1 MYRYPLCFLFFA
13 LVSCAQTAKNDE
25 TSSSQEPSES
35 LDETDDIGDTGEQD
49 QSDDVAGHCI
59 YVNPFS
65 SGEECKEYG
74 GTGWTTELAEAD
86 CVVPLFGADPGTF
99 TADSACSRDDI
110 LGECLIDAGESM
122 ANTLVF
128 PGTDPE
134 ACSSVAMGC
143 DFAQGE
149 FVPAEVCEGT
159 TGGGGVDSSTAFQPF
174 ELVCVDPIEGEPP
187 GDGPDGQ
194 ICTWQAISG
203 NTEAGRAYTDY
214 ASCEPVY
221 SQRPYFAVEIGWETA
236 EDDPRLTDPAYQEEL
251 AWVTGQVESAAC
263 MCCHSSVLSP
273 SGPSMWYV
281 EAGPIWT
288 DSLTDA
294 GAAMMAGWI
303 DSTAF
308 GRFEPAD
315 NNGFDRA
322 TTGVATTDVARMLA
336 FWEADLARR
345 GFTREDFAENA
356 PFGGPLY
363 DQLTY
368 EPSACASG
376 EGIDAEGVV
385 TWSGGDARYIYVLT
399 PDSDN
404 PGVPPNL
411 DLPVDTLWRLDVD
424 WTAPAL
430 TSGITYG
437 STPEGSA
444 QAFPESGAPP
454 DLVPGDV
461 YYLYV
466 LADIYQPVTRCLF
479 TAP

>member
-1 MYRYPLCFLFFA
+1 MHRFLMPIA
-13 LVSCAQTAKNDE
+13 IITISACSGSEKEAEPPSNIG
-25 TSSSQEPSES
+25 PSES
-35 LDETDDIGDTGEQD
+35 TPDSGLE
-49 QSDDVAGHCI
+49 DVDGVQGHCL

-65 SGEECKEYG
+65 SGDECKEYV
-74 GTGWTTELAEAD
+74 GTGWTADTAAED
-86 CVVPLFGADPGTF
+86 CTAPLPGADAGTF
-99 TADSACSRDDI
+99 VPSAACSRDAI
-110 LGECLIDAGESM
+110 LGECLIAAGEPL

-128 PGTDPE
+128 PGDDPDS
-134 ACSSVAMGC
+134 CGGVVIGC

-159 TGGGGVDSSTAFQPF
+159 AGGGGVDSSTAFQPF
-174 ELVCVDPIEGEPP
+174 ELVCVDPIDGEPP

-194 ICTWQAISG
+194 VCTWVAISG
-203 NTEAGRAYTDY
+203 NTEAGRHYSDY
-214 ASCEPVY
+214 ASCDPVLT
-221 SQRPYFAVEIGWETA
+221 QRPYYAVDVGWETA
-236 EDDPRLTDPAYQEEL
+236 DDDPRLTDPAFQEEL
-251 AWVTGQVESAAC
+251 SWVTSEVEAAAC
-263 MCCHSSVLSP
+263 MCCHSSELAP

-288 DSLTDA
+288 DSLTDP

-322 TTGVATTDVARMLA
+322 TTGLATTDVARMLA
-336 FWEADLARR
+336 FWESDLARR
-345 GFTREDFAENA
+345 GLIREDFADSV

-368 EPSACASG
+368 EPSACTDG
-376 EGIDAEGVV
+376 EGVDADGVV
-385 TWSGGDARYIYVLT
+385 TWSGGAARYVYVLG
-399 PDSDN
+399 PESDN

-411 DLPVDTLWRLDVD
+411 DLPADTLWRLDVE
-424 WTAPAL
+424 WTAPAIS
-430 TSGITYG
+430 SGLRYG
-437 STPEGSA
+437 EAPDGAA
-444 QAFPESGAPP
+444 QAFPEAGAPSP
-454 DLVPGDV
+454 LVPGEV

-479 TAP
+479 TAE